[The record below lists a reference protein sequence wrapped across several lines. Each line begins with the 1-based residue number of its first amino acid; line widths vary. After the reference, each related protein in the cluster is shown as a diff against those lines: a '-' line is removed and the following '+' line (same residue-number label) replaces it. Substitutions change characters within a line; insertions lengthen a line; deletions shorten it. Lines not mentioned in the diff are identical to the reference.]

1 MDTITMYLAIVFF
14 CQGTQCGVM
23 SVETPYSDRAECMS
37 DVAKA
42 EEKFRQD
49 PAVTIV
55 EGRCAKFNNGLK
67 S

>member
-23 SVETPYSDRAECMS
+23 SVETPYSNRAECMS

-49 PAVTIV
+49 PKVTIV
-55 EGRCAKFNNGLK
+55 EGRCASFKNGLK

>member
-1 MDTITMYLAIVFF
+1 MDINIMYLAIVFF
-14 CQGTQCGVM
+14 YQGTQCGAM
-23 SVETPYSDRAECMS
+23 SVETPYTNQAECRS

-49 PAVTIV
+49 PSITIV